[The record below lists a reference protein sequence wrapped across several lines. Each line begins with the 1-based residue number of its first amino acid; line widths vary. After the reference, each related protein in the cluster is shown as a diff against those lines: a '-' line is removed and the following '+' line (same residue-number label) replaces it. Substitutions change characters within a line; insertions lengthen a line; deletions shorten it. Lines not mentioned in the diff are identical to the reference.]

1 MKKAAKMLLSWLLV
15 FSMVIP
21 SLSYV
26 IQTQAAD
33 SAIKNYDVM
42 TMEQILESDES
53 LTWVIAGDS
62 ITHNAGWTAGL
73 NSYGEWM
80 EQYLLTSG
88 RGDDSVVL
96 TGWGGAEI
104 KDYLTEENTPENNG
118 VYEDEGMGIENFIT
132 KYNPDVITIKLGMND
147 RDETKADFITY
158 YKQMLNSLYE
168 ICESEY
174 KKIPKV
180 VVLTPSPLASENFL
194 DDSVHGEV
202 SDSVLES
209 TIRQRNA
216 LEQIVNE
223 YNATGKNILFCDL
236 RTAFLEEA
244 EDMGEDY
251 VSVFFQDP
259 SDGAIHP
266 NAAGQYCIFK
276 TLSKTLGIYDET
288 KEIFQIQYEDL
299 IYHALYTDSTYEVT
313 YAGEYG
319 KEDTSGAKWTD
330 LVTSNYTWAV
340 AGGAQMAGYDGVVVN
355 RSLLRYLEN
364 ALRGGSNWKFR
375 GLHVYNLASGEYD
388 MATLAQKYDTLAAE
402 RNFEVFMLLPE
413 IPEVYASDYVHS
425 TDAVAAYK
433 ENVESLIAKNN
444 EKVVVLWSPLAS
456 GDATINGYI
465 NDYADAVRE
474 IADAENGILF
484 FDANQFMNDNMDV
497 NTSLVNNW
505 FEDGQY
511 LSPLGSVDVARAF
524 YEAAPVSN
532 PGKDELSVHN
542 LRYTSDEK
550 IYKGA
555 YVRDNI
561 VSTASVNGTTV
572 TVDLSAVAAAYPN
585 AALSIKVLPYKTVEN
600 YNKAI
605 VNLAD
610 VAEVAVSGNVYTFD
624 APCADLNLAI
634 YGEQDGIIYR
644 FKDIALDVATTNTIE
659 ATAPDGVYLNSLEV
673 MSAPA
678 IGFDKDTTSYDVNLY
693 QYQSHVAIRATAQA
707 GLTIKVAG
715 EEVASGAHS
724 QALAVEDGS
733 EVVVEVTDGTETK
746 TYTLKMSR
754 ATQPDIIITE
764 VMSDGYAGYTASGN
778 DNYELI
784 EIYNASG
791 KDLNLLDYS
800 VGYKKDYTYNAV
812 NEGNGAEF
820 PYYFIGNNLF
830 VSKETHAGIKEITK
844 YSMYWKDK
852 VEEEPEEVIFKADS
866 TMVIWVKFSP
876 QGTAAERS
884 AYGAKLT
891 YETLIASLEKHKGT
905 HTLSVDV
912 DGTETAVVPKES
924 QIVVAEVKTDMK
936 SGSISSGAKV
946 TAENSQKNWYLENHG
961 LYNTVNQKTRSW
973 LFVLKDT
980 AEVAQN
986 FKVTEAGNDIVS
998 AAKYVRAGS
1007 TNKFSN
1013 VFSYNY
1019 ERGMSLVR
1027 NEGYINDSLVGK
1039 ANLSDVMGYSNL
1051 TSFGAIEYWQ
1061 KPVDF
1066 EDTKA
1071 PEIIDLTSKEAT
1083 VGKNTTI
1090 DLKLKDDT
1098 DVRYVAV
1105 YARNAGETEYT
1116 AYTKDFV
1123 LEASVKNEGVA
1134 ADVKEVAYSC
1144 VVADAGDVVEYYAE
1158 VVDGNNRVTTLGSAE
1173 EPMAIYAV
1181 SQVVDEYEVAEAKK
1195 YIGKKAPKTTV
1206 EGYVF
1211 SGWYADKACEATPI
1225 ESKSDADT
1233 YETVYAL
1240 FVPKEVLG
1248 VKAQIV
1254 SHLENAD
1261 ATDDATGNIRFVTTV
1276 DSEYYQKVGFNISY
1290 DADGDGVNSL
1300 YKITTNDVYRSL
1312 EYMDTTDGS
1321 VMEYYP
1327 DKEFNELSKYFVAV
1341 TLKNVP
1347 EAYYDMDIKV
1357 TPFWITM
1364 DGVTVKGTPQVK
1376 RINDRVAELYEAK
1389 GSIAYYT
1396 ALEDAVNVATAD
1408 STITV
1413 LRDAEVESAM
1423 TINTNV
1429 TINNRPGRDVTV
1441 YRGAGLATI
1450 NMFDVATSGALT
1462 IKGDK
1467 DASSIVLD
1475 GRTKAEALADTS
1487 RDEAA
1492 GSTGSMFNNL
1502 GNLNLEN
1509 VTAQYARK
1517 TSGSGGVI
1525 NSGDGTETNVVV
1537 TIKNC
1542 LFEHNV
1548 AQYGGA
1554 INNVGSKI
1562 TARNCHFTDNH
1573 SLATDRVNTGK
1584 GGGAVNIVANSDA
1597 TFDGI
1602 GTFTSNSA
1610 NAWGGAIYMTDSKL
1624 EIKGYTFDQNEAN
1637 YAGAIFVDNAKADD
1651 TAETSE
1657 VKINNSVFT
1666 RNATIKINNALGAG
1680 GVSYVNGRKVTFTD
1694 CKFGGKDAQGT
1705 SLGNTS
1711 VQYGGVLGIN
1721 SGAVIKFVGTDSTK
1735 AVVENNTAAN
1745 HGGVFY
1751 VRNGSLNISGY
1762 QFTNNHSSTLGGV
1775 IYTEKN
1781 VTITESEFAE
1791 NTATNG
1797 GAIYIAAASIE
1808 ASVSDSKFT
1817 KNQATSG
1824 YGGAIYTAS
1833 TMATEGKY
1841 ALSVSNCTF
1850 GGTSTSEDSYA
1861 LGNKAVRG
1869 GAIWSVTGNV
1879 IGENCDFI
1887 SNKATDRGGALCV
1900 TAGGPVSFSGGKFE
1914 GNGADV
1920 TGGAILKSGAV
1931 TLTITG
1937 MQFTGNTNT
1946 VGTIRNASGTN
1957 PILKNCTLGEN
1968 QTTHGNVT
1976 IE

>member
-1 MKKAAKMLLSWLLV
+1 
-15 FSMVIP
+15 
-21 SLSYV
+21 
-26 IQTQAAD
+26 
-33 SAIKNYDVM
+33 
-42 TMEQILESDES
+42 
-53 LTWVIAGDS
+53 
-62 ITHNAGWTAGL
+62 
-73 NSYGEWM
+73 
-80 EQYLLTSG
+80 
-88 RGDDSVVL
+88 
-96 TGWGGAEI
+96 
-104 KDYLTEENTPENNG
+104 
-118 VYEDEGMGIENFIT
+118 
-132 KYNPDVITIKLGMND
+132 
-147 RDETKADFITY
+147 
-158 YKQMLNSLYE
+158 MLNSLYE

-444 EKVVVLWSPLAS
+444 EKVGVLWSPLAS

-844 YSMYWKDK
+844 YSM
-852 VEEEPEEVIFKADS
+852 
-866 TMVIWVKFSP
+866 
-876 QGTAAERS
+876 
-884 AYGAKLT
+884 
-891 YETLIASLEKHKGT
+891 
-905 HTLSVDV
+905 
-912 DGTETAVVPKES
+912 
-924 QIVVAEVKTDMK
+924 
-936 SGSISSGAKV
+936 
-946 TAENSQKNWYLENHG
+946 
-961 LYNTVNQKTRSW
+961 
-973 LFVLKDT
+973 
-980 AEVAQN
+980 
-986 FKVTEAGNDIVS
+986 
-998 AAKYVRAGS
+998 
-1007 TNKFSN
+1007 
-1013 VFSYNY
+1013 
-1019 ERGMSLVR
+1019 
-1027 NEGYINDSLVGK
+1027 
-1039 ANLSDVMGYSNL
+1039 
-1051 TSFGAIEYWQ
+1051 
-1061 KPVDF
+1061 
-1066 EDTKA
+1066 
-1071 PEIIDLTSKEAT
+1071 
-1083 VGKNTTI
+1083 
-1090 DLKLKDDT
+1090 
-1098 DVRYVAV
+1098 
-1105 YARNAGETEYT
+1105 
-1116 AYTKDFV
+1116 
-1123 LEASVKNEGVA
+1123 
-1134 ADVKEVAYSC
+1134 
-1144 VVADAGDVVEYYAE
+1144 
-1158 VVDGNNRVTTLGSAE
+1158 
-1173 EPMAIYAV
+1173 
-1181 SQVVDEYEVAEAKK
+1181 
-1195 YIGKKAPKTTV
+1195 
-1206 EGYVF
+1206 
-1211 SGWYADKACEATPI
+1211 
-1225 ESKSDADT
+1225 
-1233 YETVYAL
+1233 
-1240 FVPKEVLG
+1240 
-1248 VKAQIV
+1248 
-1254 SHLENAD
+1254 
-1261 ATDDATGNIRFVTTV
+1261 
-1276 DSEYYQKVGFNISY
+1276 
-1290 DADGDGVNSL
+1290 
-1300 YKITTNDVYRSL
+1300 
-1312 EYMDTTDGS
+1312 
-1321 VMEYYP
+1321 
-1327 DKEFNELSKYFVAV
+1327 
-1341 TLKNVP
+1341 
-1347 EAYYDMDIKV
+1347 
-1357 TPFWITM
+1357 
-1364 DGVTVKGTPQVK
+1364 
-1376 RINDRVAELYEAK
+1376 
-1389 GSIAYYT
+1389 
-1396 ALEDAVNVATAD
+1396 
-1408 STITV
+1408 
-1413 LRDAEVESAM
+1413 
-1423 TINTNV
+1423 
-1429 TINNRPGRDVTV
+1429 
-1441 YRGAGLATI
+1441 
-1450 NMFDVATSGALT
+1450 
-1462 IKGDK
+1462 
-1467 DASSIVLD
+1467 
-1475 GRTKAEALADTS
+1475 
-1487 RDEAA
+1487 
-1492 GSTGSMFNNL
+1492 
-1502 GNLNLEN
+1502 
-1509 VTAQYARK
+1509 
-1517 TSGSGGVI
+1517 
-1525 NSGDGTETNVVV
+1525 
-1537 TIKNC
+1537 
-1542 LFEHNV
+1542 
-1548 AQYGGA
+1548 
-1554 INNVGSKI
+1554 
-1562 TARNCHFTDNH
+1562 
-1573 SLATDRVNTGK
+1573 
-1584 GGGAVNIVANSDA
+1584 
-1597 TFDGI
+1597 
-1602 GTFTSNSA
+1602 
-1610 NAWGGAIYMTDSKL
+1610 
-1624 EIKGYTFDQNEAN
+1624 
-1637 YAGAIFVDNAKADD
+1637 
-1651 TAETSE
+1651 
-1657 VKINNSVFT
+1657 
-1666 RNATIKINNALGAG
+1666 
-1680 GVSYVNGRKVTFTD
+1680 
-1694 CKFGGKDAQGT
+1694 
-1705 SLGNTS
+1705 
-1711 VQYGGVLGIN
+1711 
-1721 SGAVIKFVGTDSTK
+1721 
-1735 AVVENNTAAN
+1735 
-1745 HGGVFY
+1745 
-1751 VRNGSLNISGY
+1751 
-1762 QFTNNHSSTLGGV
+1762 
-1775 IYTEKN
+1775 
-1781 VTITESEFAE
+1781 
-1791 NTATNG
+1791 
-1797 GAIYIAAASIE
+1797 
-1808 ASVSDSKFT
+1808 
-1817 KNQATSG
+1817 
-1824 YGGAIYTAS
+1824 
-1833 TMATEGKY
+1833 
-1841 ALSVSNCTF
+1841 
-1850 GGTSTSEDSYA
+1850 
-1861 LGNKAVRG
+1861 
-1869 GAIWSVTGNV
+1869 
-1879 IGENCDFI
+1879 
-1887 SNKATDRGGALCV
+1887 
-1900 TAGGPVSFSGGKFE
+1900 
-1914 GNGADV
+1914 
-1920 TGGAILKSGAV
+1920 
-1931 TLTITG
+1931 
-1937 MQFTGNTNT
+1937 
-1946 VGTIRNASGTN
+1946 
-1957 PILKNCTLGEN
+1957 
-1968 QTTHGNVT
+1968 
-1976 IE
+1976 